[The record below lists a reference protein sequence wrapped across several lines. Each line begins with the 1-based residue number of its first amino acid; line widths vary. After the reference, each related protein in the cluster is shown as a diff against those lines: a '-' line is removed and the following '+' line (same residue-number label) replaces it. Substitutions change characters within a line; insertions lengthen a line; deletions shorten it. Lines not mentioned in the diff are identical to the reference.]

1 MQASLV
7 RSIVEAPLAAVDL
20 VVEDVTVTAAGRRSV
35 VRIAVDRSLAGLAN
49 TDTTSFVAPLS
60 LDEVADATRV
70 VDAALDSDTRVG
82 NAPYVLEVSSPG
94 VDRPLTQPRHLR
106 RNVGRLVRLRLKEG
120 AERSGRIASVS
131 DLVIV
136 LTPDPAADPAATAA
150 GPVEIP
156 VDQVRD
162 GRVIIEFG
170 RIDEVDLD
178 DTDDELD
185 ETDETCCPRPRRANA
200 PLAASPAR
208 SSTTR
213 RTVSGESL
221 RRPRGR
227 SSSSDCATWRTRRS
241 SVTSRV
247 ARATSSPG
255 SSSRGQTLATSW
267 STSGRSKACSRRPS
281 RCPARS
287 TGTVSGCAAT
297 SSASSVV
304 PRARRLLCHAPTP
317 TSSGRCSN
325 SRCPR
330 SRTAPSRSPR

>member
-94 VDRPLTQPRHLR
+94 VD
-106 RNVGRLVRLRLKEG
+106 
-120 AERSGRIASVS
+120 
-131 DLVIV
+131 LVIV

-170 RIDEVDLD
+170 RIDEVALD
-178 DTDDELD
+178 EPDDELD
-185 ETDETCCPRPRRANA
+185 ETDETDDELDEP
-200 PLAASPAR
+200 
-208 SSTTR
+208 SSEE
-213 RTVSGESL
+213 G
-221 RRPRGR
+221 
-227 SSSSDCATWRTRRS
+227 
-241 SVTSRV
+241 
-247 ARATSSPG
+247 
-255 SSSRGQTLATSW
+255 
-267 STSGRSKACSRRPS
+267 
-281 RCPARS
+281 
-287 TGTVSGCAAT
+287 
-297 SSASSVV
+297 
-304 PRARRLLCHAPTP
+304 
-317 TSSGRCSN
+317 
-325 SRCPR
+325 
-330 SRTAPSRSPR
+330 

>member
-106 RNVGRLVRLRLKEG
+106 RNVGRLVRLRLLDG

-131 DLVIV
+131 DSVIV
-136 LTPDPAADPAATAA
+136 LTPDPAAGPAATAA

-156 VDQVRD
+156 VNQVRD

-178 DTDDELD
+178 VPDDELDDELD
-185 ETDETCCPRPRRANA
+185 ETDDE
-200 PLAASPAR
+200 L
-208 SSTTR
+208 
-213 RTVSGESL
+213 GE
-221 RRPRGR
+221 
-227 SSSSDCATWRTRRS
+227 
-241 SVTSRV
+241 
-247 ARATSSPG
+247 
-255 SSSRGQTLATSW
+255 
-267 STSGRSKACSRRPS
+267 
-281 RCPARS
+281 
-287 TGTVSGCAAT
+287 
-297 SSASSVV
+297 
-304 PRARRLLCHAPTP
+304 P
-317 TSSGRCSN
+317 TSEEG
-325 SRCPR
+325 
-330 SRTAPSRSPR
+330 

>member
-136 LTPDPAADPAATAA
+136 LTPDPAADPAATSA
-150 GPVEIP
+150 PVS
-156 VDQVRD
+156 
-162 GRVIIEFG
+162 
-170 RIDEVDLD
+170 
-178 DTDDELD
+178 
-185 ETDETCCPRPRRANA
+185 AW
-200 PLAASPAR
+200 
-208 SSTTR
+208 SS
-213 RTVSGESL
+213 
-221 RRPRGR
+221 
-227 SSSSDCATWRTRRS
+227 
-241 SVTSRV
+241 
-247 ARATSSPG
+247 
-255 SSSRGQTLATSW
+255 
-267 STSGRSKACSRRPS
+267 
-281 RCPARS
+281 
-287 TGTVSGCAAT
+287 
-297 SSASSVV
+297 
-304 PRARRLLCHAPTP
+304 
-317 TSSGRCSN
+317 
-325 SRCPR
+325 
-330 SRTAPSRSPR
+330 

>member
-82 NAPYVLEVSSPG
+82 IAPYVLEVSSPG

-106 RNVGRLVRLRLKEG
+106 RNVGRLVRLRLLDG

-136 LTPDPAADPAATAA
+136 LTPDPAADPAATAT

-178 DTDDELD
+178 EPDDELD
-185 ETDETCCPRPRRANA
+185 ETDETDDE
-200 PLAASPAR
+200 LD
-208 SSTTR
+208 
-213 RTVSGESL
+213 E
-221 RRPRGR
+221 
-227 SSSSDCATWRTRRS
+227 
-241 SVTSRV
+241 
-247 ARATSSPG
+247 
-255 SSSRGQTLATSW
+255 
-267 STSGRSKACSRRPS
+267 
-281 RCPARS
+281 
-287 TGTVSGCAAT
+287 
-297 SSASSVV
+297 
-304 PRARRLLCHAPTP
+304 
-317 TSSGRCSN
+317 
-325 SRCPR
+325 PR
-330 SRTAPSRSPR
+330 SEEG

>member
-1 MQASLV
+1 
-7 RSIVEAPLAAVDL
+7 
-20 VVEDVTVTAAGRRSV
+20 VTAAGRRSV

-106 RNVGRLVRLRLKEG
+106 RNVGRLVRLRLLDG

-150 GPVEIP
+150 GPVEVP
-156 VDQVRD
+156 VNQVRD

-178 DTDDELD
+178 VPDDELDDELD
-185 ETDETCCPRPRRANA
+185 ETDDE
-200 PLAASPAR
+200 L
-208 SSTTR
+208 
-213 RTVSGESL
+213 GE
-221 RRPRGR
+221 
-227 SSSSDCATWRTRRS
+227 
-241 SVTSRV
+241 
-247 ARATSSPG
+247 
-255 SSSRGQTLATSW
+255 
-267 STSGRSKACSRRPS
+267 
-281 RCPARS
+281 
-287 TGTVSGCAAT
+287 
-297 SSASSVV
+297 
-304 PRARRLLCHAPTP
+304 P
-317 TSSGRCSN
+317 TSEEG
-325 SRCPR
+325 
-330 SRTAPSRSPR
+330 

>member
-1 MQASLV
+1 VCAVQASLV

-106 RNVGRLVRLRLKEG
+106 RNVGRLVRLRLLDG

-136 LTPDPAADPAATAA
+136 LTPDPAADPAATAT

-178 DTDDELD
+178 DTDAEIDETDETDETDDTGELD
-185 ETDETCCPRPRRANA
+185 ETDETDDELDEP
-200 PLAASPAR
+200 
-208 SSTTR
+208 SSEE
-213 RTVSGESL
+213 G
-221 RRPRGR
+221 
-227 SSSSDCATWRTRRS
+227 
-241 SVTSRV
+241 
-247 ARATSSPG
+247 
-255 SSSRGQTLATSW
+255 
-267 STSGRSKACSRRPS
+267 
-281 RCPARS
+281 
-287 TGTVSGCAAT
+287 
-297 SSASSVV
+297 
-304 PRARRLLCHAPTP
+304 
-317 TSSGRCSN
+317 
-325 SRCPR
+325 
-330 SRTAPSRSPR
+330 

>member
-1 MQASLV
+1 MCAVQASLV

-106 RNVGRLVRLRLKEG
+106 RNVGRLVRLRLLDG

-136 LTPDPAADPAATAA
+136 LTPDPAADPAATAT

-178 DTDDELD
+178 DTDAEIDETDETDETDDTGELD
-185 ETDETCCPRPRRANA
+185 ETDETDDELDEP
-200 PLAASPAR
+200 
-208 SSTTR
+208 SSEE
-213 RTVSGESL
+213 G
-221 RRPRGR
+221 
-227 SSSSDCATWRTRRS
+227 
-241 SVTSRV
+241 
-247 ARATSSPG
+247 
-255 SSSRGQTLATSW
+255 
-267 STSGRSKACSRRPS
+267 
-281 RCPARS
+281 
-287 TGTVSGCAAT
+287 
-297 SSASSVV
+297 
-304 PRARRLLCHAPTP
+304 
-317 TSSGRCSN
+317 
-325 SRCPR
+325 
-330 SRTAPSRSPR
+330 

>member
-120 AERSGRIASVS
+120 AECSGRIASVS

-136 LTPDPAADPAATAA
+136 LTPDPAADPAATAG

-178 DTDDELD
+178 EPDDELD
-185 ETDETCCPRPRRANA
+185 ETDETDETDDE
-200 PLAASPAR
+200 LD
-208 SSTTR
+208 
-213 RTVSGESL
+213 E
-221 RRPRGR
+221 
-227 SSSSDCATWRTRRS
+227 
-241 SVTSRV
+241 
-247 ARATSSPG
+247 
-255 SSSRGQTLATSW
+255 
-267 STSGRSKACSRRPS
+267 
-281 RCPARS
+281 
-287 TGTVSGCAAT
+287 
-297 SSASSVV
+297 
-304 PRARRLLCHAPTP
+304 P
-317 TSSGRCSN
+317 TSEEG
-325 SRCPR
+325 
-330 SRTAPSRSPR
+330 

>member
-106 RNVGRLVRLRLKEG
+106 RNVGRLVRLRLLDG

-136 LTPDPAADPAATAA
+136 LTPDPAADPAATAT

-178 DTDDELD
+178 DTDAEIDETDETDETDDTGELD
-185 ETDETCCPRPRRANA
+185 ETDETDDELDEP
-200 PLAASPAR
+200 
-208 SSTTR
+208 SSEE
-213 RTVSGESL
+213 G
-221 RRPRGR
+221 
-227 SSSSDCATWRTRRS
+227 
-241 SVTSRV
+241 
-247 ARATSSPG
+247 
-255 SSSRGQTLATSW
+255 
-267 STSGRSKACSRRPS
+267 
-281 RCPARS
+281 
-287 TGTVSGCAAT
+287 
-297 SSASSVV
+297 
-304 PRARRLLCHAPTP
+304 
-317 TSSGRCSN
+317 
-325 SRCPR
+325 
-330 SRTAPSRSPR
+330 

>member
-178 DTDDELD
+178 EHRRRETDETDETDDTGELD
-185 ETDETCCPRPRRANA
+185 ETDETDDE
-200 PLAASPAR
+200 LD
-208 SSTTR
+208 
-213 RTVSGESL
+213 E
-221 RRPRGR
+221 
-227 SSSSDCATWRTRRS
+227 
-241 SVTSRV
+241 
-247 ARATSSPG
+247 
-255 SSSRGQTLATSW
+255 
-267 STSGRSKACSRRPS
+267 
-281 RCPARS
+281 
-287 TGTVSGCAAT
+287 
-297 SSASSVV
+297 
-304 PRARRLLCHAPTP
+304 
-317 TSSGRCSN
+317 
-325 SRCPR
+325 PR
-330 SRTAPSRSPR
+330 SEEG

>member
-70 VDAALDSDTRVG
+70 VDAALDSNTRVG

-106 RNVGRLVRLRLKEG
+106 RNVGRLVRLRLLDG

-136 LTPDPAADPAATAA
+136 LTPDPAADPAATAT

-178 DTDDELD
+178 DTDAEIDETDETDETDDTGELD
-185 ETDETCCPRPRRANA
+185 ETDETDDELDEP
-200 PLAASPAR
+200 
-208 SSTTR
+208 SSEE
-213 RTVSGESL
+213 G
-221 RRPRGR
+221 
-227 SSSSDCATWRTRRS
+227 
-241 SVTSRV
+241 
-247 ARATSSPG
+247 
-255 SSSRGQTLATSW
+255 
-267 STSGRSKACSRRPS
+267 
-281 RCPARS
+281 
-287 TGTVSGCAAT
+287 
-297 SSASSVV
+297 
-304 PRARRLLCHAPTP
+304 
-317 TSSGRCSN
+317 
-325 SRCPR
+325 
-330 SRTAPSRSPR
+330 

>member
-106 RNVGRLVRLRLKEG
+106 RNVGRLVRLRLLDG
-120 AERSGRIASVS
+120 AERSGRLASVS

-136 LTPDPAADPAATAA
+136 LTPDPAADPAATAT

-178 DTDDELD
+178 DTDAEIDETDETDETDDTGELD
-185 ETDETCCPRPRRANA
+185 ETDETDDELDEP
-200 PLAASPAR
+200 
-208 SSTTR
+208 SSEE
-213 RTVSGESL
+213 G
-221 RRPRGR
+221 
-227 SSSSDCATWRTRRS
+227 
-241 SVTSRV
+241 
-247 ARATSSPG
+247 
-255 SSSRGQTLATSW
+255 
-267 STSGRSKACSRRPS
+267 
-281 RCPARS
+281 
-287 TGTVSGCAAT
+287 
-297 SSASSVV
+297 
-304 PRARRLLCHAPTP
+304 
-317 TSSGRCSN
+317 
-325 SRCPR
+325 
-330 SRTAPSRSPR
+330 